1 MKILLA
7 VPTFENIY
15 PDTFKSLWE
24 LERDGHELIFEFI
37 RGYDIATA
45 RNKIAQRAIELETD
59 YVLMVDN
66 DVVIPK
72 DALKNLLQNNHDVC
86 TGYYLRRSHA
96 QKKDGATCV
105 FQMREG
111 GFKVTYDAEQL
122 KTIRLNGQTQMQVR
136 GNGFGCAL
144 IKTSVFN
151 RLQFP
156 YFDWVNYENK
166 GLLSEDLY
174 FCRKC
179 AEANIPI
186 YVDLRVQC
194 GHMMRYVQW
203 PDNI

>member
-24 LERDGHELIFEFI
+24 LERGGHELIFEFI

-45 RNKIAQRAIELETD
+45 RNKIAQRAIELKTD

-66 DVVIPK
+66 DIVVPK
-72 DALKNLLQNNHDVC
+72 DALKNLMQNNRDVC
-86 TGYYLRRSHA
+86 MGYYLRRSYA
-96 QKKDGATCV
+96 QKKDGMTCV

-111 GFKVTYDAEQL
+111 GFKIAYDAQQL
-122 KTIRLNGQTQMQVR
+122 KEIRLNGQQQMQVR

-144 IKTSVFN
+144 IKTSVFE

-166 GLLSEDLY
+166 NLTSEDLY

-179 AEANIPI
+179 GEANIPI

-203 PDNI
+203 PDKI